1 MATSFLAQLSPADT
15 TRVMQ
20 HPAQEQNVPVVAA
33 LIRELRS
40 CRTLVDYDELQRRL
54 FQALH
59 GREEHKSQARRCAH
73 RLARG
78 KSLPTPLPQLPPSAN
93 PNDPDTWRIE
103 DLVFDRVCRQLRA
116 VGDGIAWRASGY
128 DRRYVIAV
136 SSNASPGPMAG
147 KSGLPHELGAAV
159 ELRNRGGFGLLH
171 DLTNCLRIGDITEF
185 KPDGSKLLYEIKSSP
200 SAKTGP
206 QRRRMEAAV
215 QAVMTGGELPGRPGQ
230 RIVVPPTRC
239 RTHIR
244 TFVAGINAAMTH
256 GIAGVNI
263 SNSRA
268 LTAISFPTMART
280 RASDTLAQIA
290 TDFTAQR
297 QAALSRAGIASMLHH
312 VRVASTTRNHDFV
325 PSVIPFAL
333 FPLPPLQAALLICD
347 YICFDVTI
355 APERVTRKLA
365 SYGITSTVPLPA
377 ADSELVAADTVLTL
391 SKGSRELRLHPGALY
406 ELLIETLNLDTWAQA
421 NAEVLDDPSCP
432 PHPVLAL
439 STTRVWC

>member
-1 MATSFLAQLSPADT
+1 M

-20 HPAQEQNVPVVAA
+20 HPAQERNVAVVAA
-33 LIRELRS
+33 LIRELQS
-40 CRTLVDYDELQRRL
+40 CRILVDYDELQRGL
-54 FQALH
+54 FQVLH
-59 GREEHKSQARRCAH
+59 SGEEHKSQARRCAH

-78 KSLPTPLPQLPPSAN
+78 KSLPTPLPQLPPNAN

-136 SSNASPGPMAG
+136 SSNASSGPMAG

-159 ELRNRGGFGLLH
+159 ELRNRGSFGLLH

-200 SAKTGP
+200 TAKSGP

-230 RIVVPPTRC
+230 RIVVPPIRC

-268 LTAISFPTMART
+268 LTAISFPTMARI
-280 RASDTLAQIA
+280 RASDTPAQV
-290 TDFTAQR
+290 T
-297 QAALSRAGIASMLHH
+297 
-312 VRVASTTRNHDFV
+312 VR
-325 PSVIPFAL
+325 L
-333 FPLPPLQAALLICD
+333 
-347 YICFDVTI
+347 
-355 APERVTRKLA
+355 
-365 SYGITSTVPLPA
+365 
-377 ADSELVAADTVLTL
+377 
-391 SKGSRELRLHPGALY
+391 
-406 ELLIETLNLDTWAQA
+406 
-421 NAEVLDDPSCP
+421 
-432 PHPVLAL
+432 
-439 STTRVWC
+439 